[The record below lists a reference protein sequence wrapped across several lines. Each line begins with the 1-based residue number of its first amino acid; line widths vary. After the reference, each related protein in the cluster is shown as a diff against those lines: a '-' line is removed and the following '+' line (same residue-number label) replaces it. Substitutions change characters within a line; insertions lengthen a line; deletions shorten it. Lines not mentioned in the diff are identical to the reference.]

1 MVKDDKINYLNIGLM
16 LVTMALAYYF
26 PFETFLFAYAFLG
39 PLHYLTE
46 ISWLHDRQYFTK
58 GKYDFIP
65 LLLMAEPKSS
75 FLPDSINLAFS
86 FVIKSSL
93 SNANCTIS
101 A

>member
-1 MVKDDKINYLNIGLM
+1 MTYSNPFSLPFSLM
-16 LVTMALAYYF
+16 
-26 PFETFLFAYAFLG
+26 
-39 PLHYLTE
+39 
-46 ISWLHDRQYFTK
+46 
-58 GKYDFIP
+58 

-75 FLPDSINLAFS
+75 FVPDSINLAFS